1 MTGCE
6 RSGHVGEENIN
17 VKYYGPVVEQEMWR
31 IRTNQE
37 LRELYKYLDIV
48 ADIKKETLEWIG
60 LVVRINQG
68 RTVKKAFE
76 RKLEGSRRGTPR
88 LEWLEDVE
96 KDLRETKLKRWRQ
109 KAVDSEEW
117 ASAIKDAK
125 AEGRRAKE

>member
-1 MTGCE
+1 
-6 RSGHVGEENIN
+6 
-17 VKYYGPVVEQEMWR
+17 MWR